1 MKRQFVVVTLVILL
15 VLDVSF
21 RILGRQAPE
30 YHTTALEIANIVM
43 AALTLA
49 VFALMNKQIDNRPN
63 AFVRGVY
70 SGSLLRLM
78 VCMVGILAYVVINK
92 SKIHKPSVFIMF
104 GIYAV
109 YSATETVMLSRT
121 AKRNN

>member
-121 AKRNN
+121 AKRNK

>member
-15 VLDVSF
+15 ALDVSF

-43 AALTLA
+43 AGLTLA

-78 VCMVGILAYVVINK
+78 VCMVGVLAYVVLNK

>member
-1 MKRQFVVVTLVILL
+1 MAVTIVILL
-15 VLDVSF
+15 VLDVTF
-21 RILGRQAPE
+21 RILGRRAPE
-30 YHTTALEIANIVM
+30 YHTTALEIANFIM
-43 AALTLA
+43 AGITLA
-49 VFALMNKQIDNRPN
+49 VFALVNRQIDNRPN

-78 VCMVGILAYVVINK
+78 VCMVGILAYVLMNK

-109 YSATETVMLSRT
+109 YSATETVLLSRT

>member
-43 AALTLA
+43 AGLTLA

-78 VCMVGILAYVVINK
+78 VCMVGVLAYVVLNK

>member
-1 MKRQFVVVTLVILL
+1 MKRQFVVVTIVILL
-15 VLDVSF
+15 VLDVTF

-30 YHTTALEIANIVM
+30 YHTTALEVANFVM
-43 AALTLA
+43 AGLTLA
-49 VFALMNKQIDNRPN
+49 VFALMNRQIDNRPN

-121 AKRNN
+121 AKRHN

>member
-1 MKRQFVVVTLVILL
+1 MVVTILILL
-15 VLDVSF
+15 VLDVTF

-30 YHTTALEIANIVM
+30 YHTTALEIANYVM
-43 AALTLA
+43 AGLTLA

-78 VCMVGILAYVVINK
+78 VCMVGILVYVVLNK

-109 YSATETVMLSRT
+109 YSATETAMLSRT
-121 AKRNN
+121 AKRHN